1 MASSSSFFSPL
12 LLANPDS
19 DFTFLKRKVNVHYK
33 VKATSALPITAAAAS
48 SSSSTSN
55 NKENSSSKST
65 KLITFLGKGGS
76 GKTISSIFAAQHYA
90 MAGLSTCLVIQ
101 TQDPSADYFL
111 NCKIGTSPVICN
123 DNLSAVRLETT
134 KMLLEPLNRLKQADA
149 HLKMT
154 QGVLEGVVGEEL
166 GVLPAMDSI
175 FSALVLERLVRFLTN
190 VAQKKKEDKF
200 DIIVYDGI
208 SSDETLRMIGAA
220 SKARLYLKY
229 LRNLA
234 EKTDLGRLVG
244 PSLLR
249 IVDEAM
255 NLGGRGYSNGIAS
268 AEIWDNLERM
278 LERGSSAFSDPCK
291 FGCFLVMDP
300 SNPTSVNS
308 ALRYWGCTIQAGAQV
323 SGAFG
328 ISSPYLNEESIEQIK
343 NKFSPLHFAFIPQF
357 PMGYP
362 LDWNSIMLN
371 TVGHDSRAHFSLPAR
386 HSDSF
391 KSNVKFDAAK
401 KSITLFMPGFDKT
414 EIKLYQ
420 VCAIASFLSLF
431 YSLGGFAV
439 AFRQVFKGVV
449 SLENAFPRRQN

>member
-1 MASSSSFFSPL
+1 
-12 LLANPDS
+12 
-19 DFTFLKRKVNVHYK
+19 
-33 VKATSALPITAAAAS
+33 
-48 SSSSTSN
+48 
-55 NKENSSSKST
+55 
-65 KLITFLGKGGS
+65 
-76 GKTISSIFAAQHYA
+76 
-90 MAGLSTCLVIQ
+90 
-101 TQDPSADYFL
+101 
-111 NCKIGTSPVICN
+111 
-123 DNLSAVRLETT
+123 
-134 KMLLEPLNRLKQADA
+134 
-149 HLKMT
+149 
-154 QGVLEGVVGEEL
+154 
-166 GVLPAMDSI
+166 
-175 FSALVLERLVRFLTN
+175 
-190 VAQKKKEDKF
+190 
-200 DIIVYDGI
+200 
-208 SSDETLRMIGAA
+208 
-220 SKARLYLKY
+220 
-229 LRNLA
+229 
-234 EKTDLGRLVG
+234 
-244 PSLLR
+244 
-249 IVDEAM
+249 
-255 NLGGRGYSNGIAS
+255 
-268 AEIWDNLERM
+268 
-278 LERGSSAFSDPCK
+278 
-291 FGCFLVMDP
+291 MDP

-449 SLENAFPRRQN
+449 SL